1 MTQGEV
7 NEISRAIGAV
17 EATVAQLLR
26 MWEHND
32 REATEGRR
40 MLHKK
45 FEELKDATTDALSTI
60 RNQVTQING
69 RVDSI
74 ASELAIVKPDVV
86 TVNNERQQAIGSKK
100 LLALIW
106 AALIGLVGAT
116 AGAAVE
122 IVHLLWPKA
131 H

>member
-17 EATVAQLLR
+17 EATVAQLVR

-45 FEELKDATTDALSTI
+45 FEELKDATTEALATI

-69 RVDSI
+69 RVDAI
-74 ASELAIVKPDVV
+74 AYELANVKPDVL
-86 TVNNERQQAIGSKK
+86 TGHNERQQNIGSKK
-100 LLALIW
+100 MLALIW
-106 AALIGLVGAT
+106 GALIGIVGAT
-116 AGAAVE
+116 AGVAVE
-122 IVHLLWPKA
+122 IVHLLWPK